1 MYAMHKVIFYK
12 SISLRKLMISVSV
25 WFLGKCV
32 GLGFGL
38 GLENEKN

>member
-1 MYAMHKVIFYK
+1 
-12 SISLRKLMISVSV
+12 MISVSV

-32 GLGFGL
+32 GLGCGL

>member
-1 MYAMHKVIFYK
+1 
-12 SISLRKLMISVSV
+12 MISVSV

-38 GLENEKN
+38 GLEKEKIEV